1 MRPDLR
7 DRFCNYLKHWSF
19 KKRICLFL
27 IAFTLLLAGC
37 NSNKV
42 KVRGKVIGLQGTV
55 KLLAEMPGQQG
66 LVILAQQDVTDGNI
80 DLETEAL
87 QIPARVWVDVAGKNT
102 LEFILD
108 SKDQIWIQGKIKFPD
123 QIEVKGSGLDME
135 YAKLKK
141 MFKEKYEGPIEP
153 IDKAIK
159 KIMEKPK
166 RSKEEEVLLGVHQ
179 LQRQRYIRAR
189 AKYVKNLIEVNPTME
204 LSLFLLQDELKDSLD
219 LQRELFKKLEIAN
232 KESNVYKTTAEKL
245 Q

>member
-1 MRPDLR
+1 M
-7 DRFCNYLKHWSF
+7 
-19 KKRICLFL
+19 KRICLFL
-27 IAFTLLLAGC
+27 IAFMLLLAGC

-232 KESNVYKTTAEKL
+232 KESNIYKTTAEKL

>member
-1 MRPDLR
+1 M
-7 DRFCNYLKHWSF
+7 
-19 KKRICLFL
+19 KRICLFL

-179 LQRQRYIRAR
+179 LQRQCYIRAR

>member
-1 MRPDLR
+1 M
-7 DRFCNYLKHWSF
+7 
-19 KKRICLFL
+19 KRICLFL

-219 LQRELFKKLEIAN
+219 LQRELFKNWKLPIRKVIFIRLLQKNCN
-232 KESNVYKTTAEKL
+232 KSKAM
-245 Q
+245 

>member
-1 MRPDLR
+1 M
-7 DRFCNYLKHWSF
+7 
-19 KKRICLFL
+19 KRICLFL

-87 QIPARVWVDVAGKNT
+87 QIPARVWVDGGRKNT

>member
-1 MRPDLR
+1 M
-7 DRFCNYLKHWSF
+7 
-19 KKRICLFL
+19 KRICLFL

-219 LQRELFKKLEIAN
+219 LQRELFKKLESAN
-232 KESNVYKTTAEKL
+232 KESNIYKTTAEKL

>member
-1 MRPDLR
+1 M
-7 DRFCNYLKHWSF
+7 
-19 KKRICLFL
+19 KRMCLFL

>member
-1 MRPDLR
+1 M
-7 DRFCNYLKHWSF
+7 
-19 KKRICLFL
+19 KRICLFL

-42 KVRGKVIGLQGTV
+42 KVRGTGIGLQGTV

-232 KESNVYKTTAEKL
+232 KESNIYKTTAEKL

>member
-1 MRPDLR
+1 M
-7 DRFCNYLKHWSF
+7 
-19 KKRICLFL
+19 KRICLFL

-232 KESNVYKTTAEKL
+232 KESNIYKTTAEKL
-245 Q
+245 R

>member
-1 MRPDLR
+1 M
-7 DRFCNYLKHWSF
+7 
-19 KKRICLFL
+19 KRICLFL

-87 QIPARVWVDVAGKNT
+87 QIPARVWGDGAGKNT

-179 LQRQRYIRAR
+179 LQRQRYISAR

>member
-1 MRPDLR
+1 M
-7 DRFCNYLKHWSF
+7 
-19 KKRICLFL
+19 KRICLFL

-123 QIEVKGSGLDME
+123 QIEAKGSGLDME

-232 KESNVYKTTAEKL
+232 KESNIYKTTAEKL

>member
-1 MRPDLR
+1 M
-7 DRFCNYLKHWSF
+7 
-19 KKRICLFL
+19 KRICLFL

-189 AKYVKNLIEVNPTME
+189 VKYVKNLIEVNPTME

-232 KESNVYKTTAEKL
+232 KESNIYKTTAEKL

>member
-1 MRPDLR
+1 M
-7 DRFCNYLKHWSF
+7 
-19 KKRICLFL
+19 KRICLFL
-27 IAFTLLLAGC
+27 IDFTLLLAGC

>member
-1 MRPDLR
+1 M
-7 DRFCNYLKHWSF
+7 
-19 KKRICLFL
+19 KRICLFL

-87 QIPARVWVDVAGKNT
+87 QIPARVWVDVAEKNT

>member
-1 MRPDLR
+1 M
-7 DRFCNYLKHWSF
+7 
-19 KKRICLFL
+19 KRICLFL

-159 KIMEKPK
+159 KIMQKPK

>member
-1 MRPDLR
+1 M
-7 DRFCNYLKHWSF
+7 
-19 KKRICLFL
+19 KRICLFL

-87 QIPARVWVDVAGKNT
+87 QIPARVWVDVAGKST

-232 KESNVYKTTAEKL
+232 KESNIYKTTAEKL

>member
-1 MRPDLR
+1 M
-7 DRFCNYLKHWSF
+7 
-19 KKRICLFL
+19 KRICLFL

-141 MFKEKYEGPIEP
+141 MFNEKYEGPIEP

-232 KESNVYKTTAEKL
+232 KESNIYKTTAEKL

>member
-1 MRPDLR
+1 M
-7 DRFCNYLKHWSF
+7 
-19 KKRICLFL
+19 KRICLFL

-245 Q
+245 H

>member
-1 MRPDLR
+1 M
-7 DRFCNYLKHWSF
+7 
-19 KKRICLFL
+19 KRICLFL

-204 LSLFLLQDELKDSLD
+204 LSLCLLQDELKESLD

-232 KESNVYKTTAEKL
+232 KESNIYKTTAEKL

>member
-1 MRPDLR
+1 M
-7 DRFCNYLKHWSF
+7 
-19 KKRICLFL
+19 KRICLFL

-232 KESNVYKTTAEKL
+232 KESNIYKTTGEKL

>member
-1 MRPDLR
+1 M
-7 DRFCNYLKHWSF
+7 
-19 KKRICLFL
+19 KRICLFL

-66 LVILAQQDVTDGNI
+66 LVILAKQDVTDGNI

-123 QIEVKGSGLDME
+123 LFIHFLFVSQVIE
-135 YAKLKK
+135 
-141 MFKEKYEGPIEP
+141 F
-153 IDKAIK
+153 IDPVDHPVQYIVYL
-159 KIMEKPK
+159 
-166 RSKEEEVLLGVHQ
+166 RSKFRFPFPDSIFYPQPLHNDYCRKCSHHHNQKNFNNCLLYHTPG
-179 LQRQRYIRAR
+179 IS
-189 AKYVKNLIEVNPTME
+189 P
-204 LSLFLLQDELKDSLD
+204 
-219 LQRELFKKLEIAN
+219 
-232 KESNVYKTTAEKL
+232 
-245 Q
+245 

>member
-1 MRPDLR
+1 M
-7 DRFCNYLKHWSF
+7 
-19 KKRICLFL
+19 KRICLFL

-232 KESNVYKTTAEKL
+232 KESNIYQTTAEKL

>member
-1 MRPDLR
+1 M
-7 DRFCNYLKHWSF
+7 
-19 KKRICLFL
+19 KRICLFL

-135 YAKLKK
+135 YAKLKE

-232 KESNVYKTTAEKL
+232 KESNIYKTTAEKL

>member
-1 MRPDLR
+1 M
-7 DRFCNYLKHWSF
+7 
-19 KKRICLFL
+19 KRICLFL

-189 AKYVKNLIEVNPTME
+189 AINVKNLIEVNPTME

-232 KESNVYKTTAEKL
+232 KESNIYKTTAEKL

>member
-1 MRPDLR
+1 M
-7 DRFCNYLKHWSF
+7 
-19 KKRICLFL
+19 KRICLFL

-135 YAKLKK
+135 YARLKK

-232 KESNVYKTTAEKL
+232 KESNIYKTTAEKL

>member
-1 MRPDLR
+1 M
-7 DRFCNYLKHWSF
+7 
-19 KKRICLFL
+19 KRICLFL

-108 SKDQIWIQGKIKFPD
+108 IKIRYGFREKLNSP
-123 QIEVKGSGLDME
+123 I
-135 YAKLKK
+135 KLK
-141 MFKEKYEGPIEP
+141 
-153 IDKAIK
+153 
-159 KIMEKPK
+159 
-166 RSKEEEVLLGVHQ
+166 
-179 LQRQRYIRAR
+179 
-189 AKYVKNLIEVNPTME
+189 
-204 LSLFLLQDELKDSLD
+204 
-219 LQRELFKKLEIAN
+219 
-232 KESNVYKTTAEKL
+232 
-245 Q
+245 

>member
-1 MRPDLR
+1 M
-7 DRFCNYLKHWSF
+7 
-19 KKRICLFL
+19 KRICLFL

-123 QIEVKGSGLDME
+123 QIEVKGLGLDME

>member
-1 MRPDLR
+1 M
-7 DRFCNYLKHWSF
+7 
-19 KKRICLFL
+19 KRICLFL

-42 KVRGKVIGLQGTV
+42 KVGGKVIGLQGTV

>member
-1 MRPDLR
+1 M
-7 DRFCNYLKHWSF
+7 
-19 KKRICLFL
+19 KRICLFL

-87 QIPARVWVDVAGKNT
+87 QIPARVWVDVAGKNA

-232 KESNVYKTTAEKL
+232 KESNIYKTTAEKL

>member
-1 MRPDLR
+1 M
-7 DRFCNYLKHWSF
+7 
-19 KKRICLFL
+19 KRICLFL

-153 IDKAIK
+153 IEKAIK

-232 KESNVYKTTAEKL
+232 KESNIYKTTAEKL

>member
-1 MRPDLR
+1 M
-7 DRFCNYLKHWSF
+7 
-19 KKRICLFL
+19 KRICLFL

-42 KVRGKVIGLQGTV
+42 KVRGKVIGLQGIV

-232 KESNVYKTTAEKL
+232 KESNIYKTTAEKL

>member
-1 MRPDLR
+1 M
-7 DRFCNYLKHWSF
+7 
-19 KKRICLFL
+19 KRICLFL

-179 LQRQRYIRAR
+179 LQRKRYIRAR

-232 KESNVYKTTAEKL
+232 KESNIYKTTAEKL

>member
-1 MRPDLR
+1 
-7 DRFCNYLKHWSF
+7 
-19 KKRICLFL
+19 
-27 IAFTLLLAGC
+27 
-37 NSNKV
+37 
-42 KVRGKVIGLQGTV
+42 
-55 KLLAEMPGQQG
+55 
-66 LVILAQQDVTDGNI
+66 
-80 DLETEAL
+80 L

>member
-1 MRPDLR
+1 M
-7 DRFCNYLKHWSF
+7 
-19 KKRICLFL
+19 KRICLFL

-219 LQRELFKKLEIAN
+219 LQREIGRAH
-232 KESNVYKTTAEKL
+232 V
-245 Q
+245 